1 MEDFSA
7 IWFDLIWDLSCLS
20 NLKKNTKHKM
30 YQSNTFESP
39 LAIEIRIFY
48 DLSKVVRIVA
58 YLGGFTCSLE
68 PGI

>member
-1 MEDFSA
+1 
-7 IWFDLIWDLSCLS
+7 
-20 NLKKNTKHKM
+20 M

-58 YLGGFTCSLE
+58 YLGGFTCYRKENVVSLE